1 MYAILLSTE
10 NSGSIFGYS
19 NNLLDFSI
27 HFCDFQWQVN
37 HRVKPIT
44 KSIGLSESVRKFLNG
59 KNFVSFWMTLG
70 SFRLMHRP
78 QHDITLPSFRYL
90 SHDRLFAIIL
100 WRTPLFMKHIYWQQ
114 LACSYHGS
122 AWQLLQEAL
131 IDERRGAG
139 SDCRMLL
146 LLLFFLLRFRLYPR
160 LFLIKWIT
168 RAFVSRETKE
178 SRVFLPQF
186 ALSPRTARDR
196 SSAFPLSGAC

>member
-1 MYAILLSTE
+1 MKTLPLRAFLRQCLFLCRNRHYYKPEDNFPLRCVLFLVSIREIQKLRVTTNMVAGFNAFMFSCTDCNKSSCPTMYAIPLSTE

-37 HRVKPIT
+37 HRVKRIT

-100 WRTPLFMKHIYWQQ
+100 WRTPLFMKHIY
-114 LACSYHGS
+114 
-122 AWQLLQEAL
+122 
-131 IDERRGAG
+131 
-139 SDCRMLL
+139 
-146 LLLFFLLRFRLYPR
+146 
-160 LFLIKWIT
+160 
-168 RAFVSRETKE
+168 
-178 SRVFLPQF
+178 
-186 ALSPRTARDR
+186 
-196 SSAFPLSGAC
+196 